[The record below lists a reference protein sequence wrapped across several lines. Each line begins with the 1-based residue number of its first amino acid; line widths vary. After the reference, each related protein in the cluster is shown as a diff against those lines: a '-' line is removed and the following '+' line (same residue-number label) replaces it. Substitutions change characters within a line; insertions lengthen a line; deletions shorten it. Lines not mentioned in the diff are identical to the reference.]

1 MSEESSLGAARHGSL
16 WGRPMM
22 IGARVRVANE
32 DGHFTTVVFAESLR
46 EVELTAKN
54 RYPGSHVKIAFPIEP
69 ECFFAGGPR
78 SNARGPGGAGNSERT
93 DVAVVRCST
102 NHASQSTTRLA

>member
-1 MSEESSLGAARHGSL
+1 MSEESSLGAARHGSP
-16 WGRPMM
+16 WGRLMM

-46 EVELTAKN
+46 EVERTAKN
-54 RYPGSHVKIAFPIEP
+54 RYPGSDVKIAFPIEP

-78 SNARGPGGAGNSERT
+78 SNARGAGGDGNSDRT
-93 DVAVVRCST
+93 DVAVVTGST
-102 NHASQSTTRLA
+102 NHLYKAPHA